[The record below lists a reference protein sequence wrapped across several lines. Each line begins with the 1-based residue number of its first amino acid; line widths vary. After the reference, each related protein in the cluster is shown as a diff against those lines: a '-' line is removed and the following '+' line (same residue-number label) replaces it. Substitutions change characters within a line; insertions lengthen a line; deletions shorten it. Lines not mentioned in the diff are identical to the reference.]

1 MSRRTSL
8 LKQIKNGLIEGD
20 GRDNAA
26 TLDAKEKKMLYF
38 STLLFFFFFTFLG
51 EKVLG
56 IFAGHYEFA
65 RDTPQQLND
74 QCYMVYMRRG
84 GVRVRGG

>member
-1 MSRRTSL
+1 M
-8 LKQIKNGLIEGD
+8 KEPD
-20 GRDNAA
+20 AM
-26 TLDAKEKKMLYF
+26 LD
-38 STLLFFFFFTFLG
+38 TVFTFLG

-74 QCYMVYMRRG
+74 QCYVVYMGRGSVCKRRW
-84 GVRVRGG
+84 RGEKTNKTNKQQSSDKSSVTAPP